1 MAYGKWVLCTS
12 TNILLLL
19 STFDEIQFSQRERAV
34 WRFVNTPEFVRGFDG

>member
-19 STFDEIQFSQRERAV
+19 STFDEIQFSEREREL
-34 WRFVNTPEFVRGFDG
+34 FGDLSTHPSL